1 NDIRIDTVFKGT
13 FGDIGSSISISK
25 YKGSILIEYHDKY
38 WQDAK
43 RIDVKNQYMDTTG
56 QIRFIYFKY
65 HLDKNK
71 YSVSYS
77 WDDKWGQNILSVDSE
92 FVYNKLSKFEITLNR
107 VNPIGNDRLEYIIE
121 KKYKYGKQNEL
132 IIHDY
137 NLNYNFS
144 EENGKFYKMATAVP
158 IRYVE
163 WESSSKLELGRAY
176 GNAIEY
182 LFNAI
187 TRIDSEYIE
196 VAKLNHN
203 FDLIS
208 FKKSNK
214 Y

>member
-1 NDIRIDTVFKGT
+1 MNLIYPHSKNFIKIIFLLTVFLLDCSENTFHQSISNDIRIDTVFKGT

-107 VNPIGNDRLEYIIE
+107 VNPIGNDRLEY
-121 KKYKYGKQNEL
+121 
-132 IIHDY
+132 
-137 NLNYNFS
+137 
-144 EENGKFYKMATAVP
+144 
-158 IRYVE
+158 
-163 WESSSKLELGRAY
+163 
-176 GNAIEY
+176 
-182 LFNAI
+182 
-187 TRIDSEYIE
+187 
-196 VAKLNHN
+196 
-203 FDLIS
+203 
-208 FKKSNK
+208 
-214 Y
+214 